1 MKRKFNK
8 KNIYSIDF
16 KIANRTK
23 YYIKCIF
30 FIINYITNSIF
41 CFYPCMNL
49 SHSKL
54 GGFTDSIN
62 KI

>member
-30 FIINYITNSIF
+30 FIINYHK
-41 CFYPCMNL
+41 FYILFL
-49 SHSKL
+49 SMHEFKPFKV
-54 GGFTDSIN
+54 GWFYGFN
-62 KI
+62 